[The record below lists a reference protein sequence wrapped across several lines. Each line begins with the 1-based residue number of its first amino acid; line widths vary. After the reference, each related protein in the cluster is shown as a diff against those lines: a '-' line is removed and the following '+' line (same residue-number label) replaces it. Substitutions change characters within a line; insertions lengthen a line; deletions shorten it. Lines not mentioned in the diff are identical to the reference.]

1 MTSPTDPFLRADPA
15 PDRPDHASQPNHA
28 DQLDR
33 ASQPNHATQLD
44 EASQLES
51 HRLGMRQTAL
61 RRLVLLVSGIVTV
74 ALGLLIHWG
83 MPGAAGDF
91 LADALYAALIYLIV
105 SFVVPRAPV
114 LIPFALAFGFCL
126 ALELFQLTG
135 IPLAIGDAFSPA
147 RLVLGS
153 TFVGRDILAYGIGSL
168 AIASIDWSALRI
180 ARARTT

>member
-1 MTSPTDPFLRADPA
+1 MHRRRPTRYGSNMTTSTDPLVRARLA
-15 PDRPDHASQPNHA
+15 TRRVAS
-28 DQLDR
+28 
-33 ASQPNHATQLD
+33 
-44 EASQLES
+44 
-51 HRLGMRQTAL
+51 
-61 RRLVLLVSGIVTV
+61 RRIALLVSAVLAIAV
-74 ALGLLIHWG
+74 GLLVHWG

-153 TFVGRDILAYGIGSL
+153 TFVGRDILAYGVGSL
-168 AIASIDWSALRI
+168 AIAALDWAVLRV
-180 ARARTT
+180 ARARRLRSGD